1 MISVEIYRDSWTS
14 MDINRY
20 PWHGYPWI
28 SNACDHMGPK
38 KYIKKEAILSK
49 NDDVGR
55 LSRFPERKNGF
66 ICWKMNL
73 LDSSWN
79 GTLAFNK
86 KRGPIWR
93 YLVMKWISNI
103 SKKHENRL
111 PPCPV
116 RPNPAKVRG
125 NRVVWSMPCPQTPP
139 DLTNST

>member
-73 LDSSWN
+73 LDSS
-79 GTLAFNK
+79 
-86 KRGPIWR
+86 
-93 YLVMKWISNI
+93 
-103 SKKHENRL
+103 
-111 PPCPV
+111 
-116 RPNPAKVRG
+116 
-125 NRVVWSMPCPQTPP
+125 
-139 DLTNST
+139 